1 MSTFRLSIDLKNVC
15 ALFLRIRSPPGLL
28 QLLGGANNNDI
39 SHCSVRTAA
48 LPWSF
53 RPPGLLSLLDKRPG
67 LSSPRLGAAA
77 PAPPPAP
84 AATSASPPAKHPEQ
98 AAARA
103 D

>member
-15 ALFLRIRSPPGLL
+15 ALFLRIRSAAPPR
-28 QLLGGANNNDI
+28 LLGRANI
-39 SHCSVRTAA
+39 SHCAVRASA
-48 LPWSF
+48 LPRSF